1 VHPVSSATHVTSAN
15 LINLAVV
22 VGYLLMIVGVGTY
35 FALRRKSASQFMLAD
50 QSMPGW
56 AVGLSMF
63 GSYIS
68 SISFL
73 GNPATTFKGNW
84 MFAGFTLMTPIG
96 LLVGTRVFM
105 KFYRRGGAVSAYSH
119 LEKRF
124 GPWAR
129 TYAVFTFLI
138 LQMARMGTILFLLS
152 QAVLPLLGG
161 TPNDVGRARLIIVA
175 VGALITLYTL
185 FGGIEAV
192 VWTGVIQAFV
202 LILGPILCVATLLWK
217 MPGGLGRVIEIGA
230 SADKFSLGWNV
241 FDVTIASFW
250 LVVVNGLI
258 EHLRNWGVDQ
268 SYIQRYLSAT
278 TEREASRSIWIA
290 GLLYMPV
297 AFFFFFMG
305 TALFAFYQV
314 APDRLPAGIAPDAVF
329 PHFITRELAVGLS
342 GLVIAAIFAAS
353 MDSNL
358 NSMATLT
365 LVDGYKRY
373 ARPTAGDRESLYVL
387 WTSTVLWGCASI
399 GYALFMTLKGTTT
412 TLQFAADVS
421 GLLAGGLLGLFLL
434 GLMSKR
440 VTSGIAGFSVTVGVL
455 LITWLTLSRL
465 QLNGQP
471 IWPAAWSRF
480 RSPLHQMVAG
490 AIGTVTIVV
499 LGLLLAALRGGDPK
513 PNSEN
518 REGASDGSTATAE
531 PAPLAPSR

>member
-1 VHPVSSATHVTSAN
+1 MNSAN
-15 LINLAVV
+15 RINLAIV

-35 FALRRKSASQFMLAD
+35 FALRRKSASRFMLAN

-84 MFAGFTLMTPIG
+84 MFAAFTIMTPVGLFIG
-96 LLVGTRVFM
+96 TTVFM
-105 KFYRRGGAVSAYSH
+105 RFYRRGATVSAYSH
-119 LEKRF
+119 LEARF

-129 TYAVFTFLI
+129 TYGVFTFLL
-138 LQMARMGTILFLLS
+138 LQMARMGTILYLLS

-161 TPNDVGRARLIIVA
+161 TSHDLWLARMIIVA
-175 VGALITLYTL
+175 VGVLITLYTL

-192 VWTGVIQAFV
+192 VWTGVIQSFV
-202 LILGPILCVATLLWK
+202 LILGPILCVSTLLWK
-217 MPGGLGRVIEIGA
+217 MPGGVARVIEIGA
-230 SADKFSLGWNV
+230 AGEKFSLGLNV
-241 FDVTIASFW
+241 WDIAVPTFW
-250 LVVVNGLI
+250 LVAINALT

-268 SYIQRYLSAT
+268 SYIQRYLSAR
-278 TEREASRSIWIA
+278 TEREAARSIWLA

-314 APDRLPAGIAPDAVF
+314 MPDRLPAGIAPDSVF
-329 PHFITRELAVGLS
+329 PHFITHELAAGLS

-365 LVDGYKRY
+365 LIDGYRRY
-373 ARPTAGDRESLYVL
+373 VRPNAGDRESLYVL
-387 WTSTVLWGCASI
+387 WSSTLLWGAASI
-399 GYALFMTLKGTTT
+399 GWGLFMTLKGTMT
-412 TLQFAADVS
+412 TLQFFADLS

-434 GLMSKR
+434 GMMSKR
-440 VTSGIAGFSVTVGVL
+440 VTSEIAAFSVTVGVL
-455 LITWLTLSRL
+455 VIAWMTLSRL
-465 QLNGQP
+465 QLSGRDV
-471 IWPAAWSRF
+471 WPVSWSAW
-480 RSPLHQMVAG
+480 RSPLHHMASG
-490 AIGTVTIVV
+490 AVGTVIILA
-499 LGLLLAALRGGDPK
+499 LGLLLSIMRTPTRASTVPAA
-513 PNSEN
+513 
-518 REGASDGSTATAE
+518 TE
-531 PAPLAPSR
+531 PDAA